1 MPSMLPTG
9 RSSRI
14 LHVVTKLSLGVL
26 LAALGAGLQGFLWY
40 WVEPEHFILFFP
52 AVILASVLGDFW
64 AGVSSAFASALFAAY
79 FFFPPSFSLNLDK
92 GRDWLTISIFLLI
105 GLWISWISQAHVRR
119 TQQLAQSLAKEESS
133 KQLRFAAKAA
143 NVGIWEWNI
152 QANQIHWDDQM
163 LKFYGLNRE
172 DFAENYDAW
181 RSGVHPDDRSRANDA
196 IQAALRGEKDYNL
209 EFKVLQPNGAVR
221 IIHASGLVVRD
232 QCGKPIEMF
241 GLNRDVTE
249 EKRAIEELRTARDL
263 AESAALAKARFLDIA
278 AHELRT
284 PVTAFSLLLQ
294 LTQRQLREGRQVSE
308 EVLARLKSQV
318 DRLSRLVVDLLE
330 VSRLERGAI
339 VIKKE
344 VADLVHLISECKAD
358 FGLQYPERSIVLS
371 ATHPSIRVRVDP
383 IRIYEVVSNL
393 IDNAV
398 KYTPK
403 NTSIE
408 VTVEDN
414 ENLVRVSVRDH
425 GGGIPE
431 ERQKRL
437 FGAFERGGTGEEDR
451 YAGLGLG
458 LFICKGI
465 IDLHGGKI
473 GMNSQVGD
481 GSAFFFE
488 LPDLV
493 KD

>member
-1 MPSMLPTG
+1 MPSMLPIG
-9 RSSRI
+9 YLSRF
-14 LHVVTKLSLGVL
+14 LLVVKKLSLGV
-26 LAALGAGLQGFLWY
+26 
-40 WVEPEHFILFFP
+40 
-52 AVILASVLGDFW
+52 
-64 AGVSSAFASALFAAY
+64 LFAAY
-79 FFFPPSFSLNLDK
+79 FFFPTHFSLNLEK
-92 GRDWLTISIFLLI
+92 SRDWLTLSIFLFI
-105 GLWISWISQAHVRR
+105 GLWISWIFQAHVRR

-133 KQLRFAAKAA
+133 KRLKFAAKAA
-143 NVGIWEWNI
+143 KVGIWEWEI
-152 QANQIHWDDQM
+152 QRNQIHWDDQM
-163 LKFYGLNRE
+163 LEFYGLRRE

-181 RSGVHPDDRSRANDA
+181 SSGVHPDDRSRANDA

-209 EFKVLQPNGAVR
+209 EFKVLQPAGAVR
-221 IIHASGLVVRD
+221 IIHATGLVVRD
-232 QCGKPIEMF
+232 QRGTPIQMF

-249 EKRAIEELRTARDL
+249 EKLLIEELRTARDL

-308 EVLARLKSQV
+308 EVLDRLKSQV

-330 VSRLERGAI
+330 VSRLERGVL

-344 VADLVHLISECKAD
+344 VTDLVRLVSECQAS
-358 FGLQYPERSIVLS
+358 FGLQFPERSIVLS
-371 ATHPSIRVRVDP
+371 AQHPSIRVRVDP
-383 IRIYEVVSNL
+383 IRIYEVISNL
-393 IDNAV
+393 IDNAA
-398 KYTPK
+398 KYTPE
-403 NTSIE
+403 NTQIAIS
-408 VTVEDN
+408 VEAKDGW
-414 ENLVRVSVRDH
+414 VRVSVLDH

-437 FGAFERGGTGEEDR
+437 FGAFERGGTRDEDR

-465 IDLHGGKI
+465 IDLHCGRI
-473 GMNSQVGD
+473 GVKSQIGH
-481 GSAFFFE
+481 GSTFFFE